1 MAALNGA
8 AQAARLEAASLRSHA
23 NELKLAVR
31 ANVACS
37 RERLARAQVEADRAQ
52 VRRAEPLP
60 SPWSGLQWAYTD
72 ETLERT
78 LVLLPPR
85 A

>member
-37 RERLARAQVEADRAQ
+37 RERLASAQMEADQAQ
-52 VRRAEPLP
+52 ACRTQALP
-60 SPWSGLQWAYTD
+60 SAWSGLQWAYAD